1 MDGQPR
7 SKSGSR
13 IAYLIGSG
21 LLALY
26 CLYVVSIG
34 PALYLA
40 TRHPDVERAFG
51 RIYAPLRWVNNTP
64 LREPMK
70 VYALWWLDLAG
81 EKFVWNKVGGGRLLS
96 EWEERASAEP
106 ALELELTPR

>member
-1 MDGQPR
+1 
-7 SKSGSR
+7 
-13 IAYLIGSG
+13 
-21 LLALY
+21 
-26 CLYVVSIG
+26 LYVVSIG

-40 TRHPDVERAFG
+40 TRHNVVERAFG
-51 RIYAPLRWVNNTP
+51 RIYAPLRWINHTP
-64 LREPMK
+64 LREPVQ

-106 ALELELTPR
+106 PLELPLIQR